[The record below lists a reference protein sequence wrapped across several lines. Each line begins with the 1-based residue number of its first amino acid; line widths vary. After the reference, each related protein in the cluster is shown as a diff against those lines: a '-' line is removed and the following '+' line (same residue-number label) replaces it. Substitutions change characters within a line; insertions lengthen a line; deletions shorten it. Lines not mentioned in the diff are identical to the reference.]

1 MTVPTGG
8 AAAPDRP
15 PPPRPRRPGGP
26 SGPVRDAGDRARVDR
41 FVDAA
46 RHLANRTGSAAFTVA
61 QVVEAAGLSLKAFYR
76 CFGGKDD
83 LLVAL
88 LGADSRVGAELLT
101 ERMGTAGDPAAR
113 LRAFVDGI
121 FTLATLPGAEGY
133 AGVLVREHRRLRE
146 THADALDEA
155 LRPLVDLL
163 ATEVAALG
171 SPDPARDAQTIFEL
185 LLIGL
190 GDVMLG
196 RRGAPEV
203 AAQLWRFPL
212 SLLARGTP
220 PR

>member
-1 MTVPTGG
+1 VVDVGG
-8 AAAPDRP
+8 AG
-15 PPPRPRRPGGP
+15 RRE
-26 SGPVRDAGDRARVDR
+26 R
-41 FVDAA
+41 FIDAA

-101 ERMGTAGDPAAR
+101 ERMGTEADPAAR

-133 AGVLVREHRRLRE
+133 AGVLVREYRRLRE

-163 ATEVAALG
+163 AAEVAALG
-171 SPDPARDAQTIFEL
+171 GTDPARDAQTIFEL

-190 GDVMLG
+190 GDVVLG
-196 RRGAPEV
+196 RRAAAEV
-203 AAQLWRFPL
+203 AGQLWRFPV
-212 SLLARGTP
+212 SLLAERAS
-220 PR
+220 RR